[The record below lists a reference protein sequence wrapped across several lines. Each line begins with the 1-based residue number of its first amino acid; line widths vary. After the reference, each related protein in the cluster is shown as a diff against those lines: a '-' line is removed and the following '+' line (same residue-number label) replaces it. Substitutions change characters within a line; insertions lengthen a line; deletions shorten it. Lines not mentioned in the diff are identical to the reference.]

1 MSREYLRRPALLSA
15 LEEIAYLERAATHL
29 IAGWLPKIVALDA
42 KLTLGRFQFA
52 SMDNASSLLK
62 MLSSLSAP
70 FGDWRASIP
79 VGWRAYARAI
89 DESPTAEA
97 YLAGLFASLKVH
109 VRDLAAEALRRTDPV
124 LDQHPRERLKT
135 VRADAEA
142 QLDWYAGLGISTPV
156 PRIDALWETRR
167 SGDGMSLG
175 EWMWAPIDRVGRPAR
190 PAHLVQMI
198 PGSMSSR
205 AILGTDEHTIE
216 TFHGSFDDELTT
228 MELFGRCSYEHPD
241 MPDEF
246 HWAMARQTSDESRH
260 AQSCLDV
267 VASFGGKYGQ
277 HKIGVGIY
285 TFHYQFS
292 ACEPGSKRELAWRF
306 LLRSTLQEALSL
318 DGFVLQI
325 KKREFHGQPDVARVL
340 ESILADEIQHVKS
353 GLRWATHLCGGDA
366 EKAREELRLA
376 HDYYVQHAERTRR
389 KYVYEHPEEALDEL
403 EFVRNRDIVVPQAY
417 PFDLSISVN
426 HVARTAAGMTNEDIA
441 QVVRW
446 GYAYPSPPAKG
457 P

>member
-1 MSREYLRRPALLSA
+1 MPGEYLRRPALLSV

-29 IAGWLPKIVALDA
+29 IAGWLPKIVALDV

-228 MELFGRCSYEHPD
+228 MELF
-241 MPDEF
+241 
-246 HWAMARQTSDESRH
+246 
-260 AQSCLDV
+260 
-267 VASFGGKYGQ
+267 
-277 HKIGVGIY
+277 
-285 TFHYQFS
+285 
-292 ACEPGSKRELAWRF
+292 
-306 LLRSTLQEALSL
+306 
-318 DGFVLQI
+318 
-325 KKREFHGQPDVARVL
+325 
-340 ESILADEIQHVKS
+340 
-353 GLRWATHLCGGDA
+353 
-366 EKAREELRLA
+366 
-376 HDYYVQHAERTRR
+376 
-389 KYVYEHPEEALDEL
+389 
-403 EFVRNRDIVVPQAY
+403 
-417 PFDLSISVN
+417 
-426 HVARTAAGMTNEDIA
+426 
-441 QVVRW
+441 
-446 GYAYPSPPAKG
+446 
-457 P
+457 